1 MVFPKLEKYGMDP
14 YVSNTCEGWSG
25 PRGVMYNGIKEF
37 DGNGADSSI
46 VGNRIGTTMVDDLGV
61 CCNYGQVGALIS
73 CFSNRDSQNH
83 SHMNVVGNKPP
94 IRSRRRRPPLKR
106 SVWPT

>member
-1 MVFPKLEKYGMDP
+1 MFPQLEKYGMDP
-14 YVSNTCEGWSG
+14 YVSNTCVGWSG
-25 PRGVMYNGIKEF
+25 PRGVMCNGIKEF